1 MQEHFKNH
9 FQQALDISSALYSFF
24 ILFHPI
30 NRLGT
35 LFFEE
40 NSFSQLSS
48 STPIFTKCEGCQMS
62 IDALFLSLDKATLTD
77 FSDEHVLQI
86 LHCAPF
92 SHMCI
97 FHAKLQLLK
106 LFPCPSKL
114 IFQSWSV
121 VFSPLGYALIEAF
134 FSPYFMMSSIHCF
147 HFPHLC
153 TVTLPVLP
161 PPKKKRW
168 SY

>member
-1 MQEHFKNH
+1 
-9 FQQALDISSALYSFF
+9 
-24 ILFHPI
+24 
-30 NRLGT
+30 
-35 LFFEE
+35 
-40 NSFSQLSS
+40 
-48 STPIFTKCEGCQMS
+48 MS
-62 IDALFLSLDKATLTD
+62 IDALFLNLDEANLTD
-77 FSDEHVLQI
+77 FPDEHVLRI

-92 SHMCI
+92 YHMCI
-97 FHAKLQLLK
+97 FHVKLQLLK
-106 LFPCPSKL
+106 LFPYPSKL

-134 FSPYFMMSSIHCF
+134 FSPYFTMSSIQCF

-153 TVTLPVLP
+153 TVTLPILP